1 MADSNWPVPLH
12 HVICSWPHDQDC
24 VGERAAAAHQRKMLW
39 SPENAWRGDG
49 GLGVVVG
56 GVMAVIRL
64 GVVRVTE
71 VWTMSSVVAP
81 VASINDGVTFP
92 NSGSDDAPAMKT
104 SSLVNLL
111 QK

>member
-24 VGERAAAAHQRKMLW
+24 VGEIRAAAAHQRKMLW

-64 GVVRVTE
+64 GEDVPRVVRVTD

-81 VASINDGVTFP
+81 VASINDGVVFR
-92 NSGSDDAPAMKT
+92 NSGSDDENEL
-104 SSLVNLL
+104 SG
-111 QK
+111 